1 MSTKTSCGH
10 FIAAANYVRV
20 GMNAKREGSCR
31 IHREE
36 NARSTHWSGQ
46 RSWRFRAQDLFPLPL
61 QVSSLAPASAHRAP
75 ERACF
80 AVPAGNSSYADHH
93 RPGRPKPLPALPQ
106 APSCVVP
113 DSTAVLQPFA
123 HLPNSE
129 ARSDDARGA
138 QTVRPACPRPFHALE
153 ACVRCAWRASAPSSF
168 RPTPQ

>member
-1 MSTKTSCGH
+1 MNATTSCGH
-10 FIAAANYVRV
+10 FIAAANYIRV
-20 GMNAKREGSCR
+20 GMNSKREGSCR

-46 RSWRFRAQDLFPLPL
+46 RSWRFRAQNLFPLPL

-93 RPGRPKPLPALPQ
+93 RPARPKPLPALPQ
-106 APSCVVP
+106 APSCGVP

-123 HLPNSE
+123 CFRSSG
-129 ARSDDARGA
+129 ARSDG
-138 QTVRPACPRPFHALE
+138 VRSVRRACPQPFHAPE
-153 ACVRCAWRASAPSSF
+153 ACVRRAWRALAPSSF
-168 RPTPQ
+168 RPRPQ